1 MHRSYLFAPGNN
13 QKLLRRVFDAGAD
26 AVILDLGDAV
36 PPEAKDTARALV
48 AEALLDDAAWVR
60 VNAPR
65 TERCAADLD
74 AVAGRAAGAWAAE
87 RTPGSCGTRAARDFG
102 PGLRMPRRYAR
113 ASAAAR
119 TCCRRDRQSRRT

>member
-1 MHRSYLFAPGNN
+1 
-13 QKLLRRVFDAGAD
+13 
-26 AVILDLGDAV
+26 V

-74 AVAGRAAGAWAAE
+74 AVAGRAAGIRIPKTE
-87 RTPGSCGTRAARDFG
+87 SARDVEWVADRV
-102 PGLRMPRRYAR
+102 PGTCARTAPPRRQPAE
-113 ASAAAR
+113 
-119 TCCRRDRQSRRT
+119 